1 VAARG
6 GGAGAWPGETALG
19 RRPWWLSDC
28 HNVTVD
34 AGVRSL
40 VTLTTL
46 SDLNVAPCSPA
57 KSLVTLTPLSVVNV
71 TRRVL

>member
-1 VAARG
+1 LEGGQRG
-6 GGAGAWPGETALG
+6 LPG
-19 RRPWWLSDC
+19 C

-46 SDLNVAPCSPA
+46 SDLNVTRVLAA
-57 KSLVTLTPLSVVNV
+57 QSLVTLTPLSVVNV